1 MRLEM
6 QLNYPNEEKQ
16 LRVLRRMRDALLH
29 EKDEGKFNERGQWT
43 MVAKP
48 SAYLVFTTGSS
59 PASRSPSS
67 SVGSAASSPIWRH
80 RREKVGL
87 GDKVIDARVVQTV
100 REFVTELGELV
111 HIETET
117 DRVNHME
124 GTFQLQRLSYR
135 DLLPRGQLAPPEGR
149 RPRNRRN

>member
-1 MRLEM
+1 MR
-6 QLNYPNEEKQ
+6 
-16 LRVLRRMRDALLH
+16 VVRRMRDALLH

-48 SAYLVFTTGSS
+48 SAYLVFTTGQLTGKSLTELIRRIGCFFS
-59 PASRSPSS
+59 NFGAT
-67 SVGSAASSPIWRH
+67 VG
-80 RREKVGL
+80 EKVGL

-100 REFVTELGELV
+100 RELVTELGELV

-135 DLLPRGQLAPPEGR
+135 DTSFLADSSLLPKVAVPETVE
-149 RPRNRRN
+149 N